1 MPAATMRPVQSHSY
15 YDDFPSV
22 KFRNLDTDS
31 YQECEDA
38 IKHHSTKNFI
48 VDFGG
53 AAQDGGQAWCALDV
67 DPKTLNIRE
76 FLSKKREL
84 RLRTRWINIFNPY
97 DQADLVD
104 AITSFYGFSPR
115 LGKVITT
122 PPALP
127 PRPGTPSLRP
137 SVRLRDRFLGRTS
150 GEVTDT
156 EAPPAAPS
164 QFLLPPMPATNEPM
178 RVGQTLEMV
187 GMSNAM
193 NPGNKMNYMNLV
205 RNVWHFHAVEW
216 GGRFICLGFNN
227 HHKTSPETWDPK
239 PEPPKLDDDEEEVF
253 DTGDYNPEGKR
264 VWSWL
269 ILCDDGTVISIQEPL
284 GPGMNPSDVLTIRRN
299 MLTVFRSLSLS
310 PAAKASSAKADN
322 SAVGSGMDDL
332 PFRRHQAQSENVH
345 GGPSLLFYYLF
356 DDWISTYS
364 FVLGR
369 GAPYSTHMRD
379 LRNQMHKDPQLS
391 HLSKLHRLS
400 RQLATLK
407 RMYETKKIIVD
418 NVLNRQENSHSRK
431 TGQVQKWVD
440 ERDPNDPSISY
451 AATMGDSDVLGVPLG
466 PLSVAKFERLRD
478 RIKLYALGE
487 LEALLLEKTELE
499 TLTFNLISLKQ
510 STTVEL
516 LTRVTIWFA
525 GFTFVFLPLTLVTG
539 YFSMQLK
546 GISDKYT
553 ERTFWGAGGV
563 AVTITF
569 LILYTVGKSTG
580 TIEFGIMWKS
590 IKKVWFSWLDK
601 KRDRKKRKHGQVVV
615 SGAGI

>member
-1 MPAATMRPVQSHSY
+1 MPAATMPVQSHPY

-38 IKHHSTKNFI
+38 IKNHSTKNFI

-53 AAQDGGQAWCALDV
+53 AAQDRGQAWCALDV

-76 FLSKKREL
+76 FLGKKREL

-127 PRPGTPSLRP
+127 RRPGTPSLRP
-137 SVRLRDRFLGRTS
+137 SLRLRDRILGRTS
-150 GEVTDT
+150 GEVTDA
-156 EAPPAAPS
+156 EAPRAAPS

-187 GMSNAM
+187 GMSNVM
-193 NPGNKMNYMNLV
+193 NPENKMNYMNLV
-205 RNVWHFHAVEW
+205 RSVWYFHAVEW

-227 HHKTSPETWDPK
+227 HHKTSPESWDPK

-284 GPGMNPSDVLTIRRN
+284 GPGLNPSDILTIRRN

-310 PAAKASSAKADN
+310 PTAKASIAKADN

-332 PFRRHQAQSENVH
+332 PFRRHQVQSENVH

-418 NVLNRQENSHSRK
+418 NVLNRQEQSHSKK

-539 YFSMQLK
+539 YFSMQFK
-546 GISDKYT
+546 SITDKYT

-569 LILYTVGKSTG
+569 LILYTVGKSTR

-601 KRDRKKRKHGQVVV
+601 KRDRKKRKNSQVVV
-615 SGAGI
+615 SGAGT